1 MSGKGKKAASPSG
14 SKLQPTVLHDSLGAY
29 ITVTCGSL
37 SGNLYLSRLDASNK
51 SQSKCVVVSG
61 KWYTPSDF
69 ETLAGKKA
77 RKWRQSLHHQGKPLS
92 LYLLSS
98 LLDTQGSSQGDL
110 SAGSQD
116 VDLTRSTP
124 VSGHVP
130 SQPNVA
136 ESSHS
141 SVRLVSVSTSCDTF
155 IVDALLSFVKAY
167 CLKGDKNSL
176 KVKLCEHFSGGSISS
191 AKKLLWDSC
200 ALPLRSLHL
209 PYQQRRDSDKHKQLT
224 ADIEDLLLAFDALDT
239 NNSIPPIYCEA
250 GELYKLPPISLDP
263 VAEQVEKNSQVL
275 NDLTSA
281 VQCFRV

>member
-1 MSGKGKKAASPSG
+1 MSGKGEKAASPSG

-37 SGNLYLSRLDASNK
+37 SGNLYLSRFDESNK
-51 SQSKCVVVSG
+51 SQSKFVVVSG

-69 ETLAGKKA
+69 EKLAGKKA

-92 LYLLSS
+92 LYLFSS
-98 LLDTQGSSQGDL
+98 LPDTQGSSQGGQQDL

-141 SVRLVSVSTSCDTF
+141 SVRLVSVSTRVNNQFTDISINGRLYLDKRCC
-155 IVDALLSFVKAY
+155 SAY
-167 CLKGDKNSL
+167 NS
-176 KVKLCEHFSGGSISS
+176 SISTS
-191 AKKLLWDSC
+191 VYCPGTCTARMSC
-200 ALPLRSLHL
+200 RL
-209 PYQQRRDSDKHKQLT
+209 Q
-224 ADIEDLLLAFDALDT
+224 
-239 NNSIPPIYCEA
+239 
-250 GELYKLPPISLDP
+250 
-263 VAEQVEKNSQVL
+263 
-275 NDLTSA
+275 TSA
-281 VQCFRV
+281 TL